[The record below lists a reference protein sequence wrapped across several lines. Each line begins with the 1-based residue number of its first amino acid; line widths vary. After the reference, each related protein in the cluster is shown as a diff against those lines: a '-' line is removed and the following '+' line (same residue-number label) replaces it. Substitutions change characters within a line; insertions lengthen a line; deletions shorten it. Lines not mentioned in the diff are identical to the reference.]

1 MSFARC
7 HEISWV
13 FLQRPLCTFCIF
25 YRTKRSLWSPEL
37 ASCKSF
43 ACHHSTS
50 RYHLPHHYSC
60 TLRHQFRHLHHLCP
74 LSSGSLVHSGKK
86 WLGFLILLFFWL
98 KKITYFIYFRN
109 VSSMRT
115 HHTVF
120 MRLLFF
126 NSMFD
131 RDKVLIGNRDK
142 VFIGDTK
149 VSIVYHHFIDN
160 RDKIYLD
167 SIKRKHKWRSCL
179 H

>member
-1 MSFARC
+1 MARIFDFTILVEKNNLLYLLSEC
-7 HEISWV
+7 FLHEDSSY
-13 FLQRPLCTFCIF
+13 CI
-25 YRTKRSLWSPEL
+25 YEAT
-37 ASCKSF
+37 
-43 ACHHSTS
+43 
-50 RYHLPHHYSC
+50 
-60 TLRHQFRHLHHLCP
+60 
-74 LSSGSLVHSGKK
+74 
-86 WLGFLILLFFWL
+86 
-98 KKITYFIYFRN
+98 
-109 VSSMRT
+109 
-115 HHTVF
+115 
-120 MRLLFF
+120 FF